1 MARCRPYARR
11 IALASLATLVL
22 AGCAGPDESDEATS
36 GAPSSATSTP
46 TSTPSVPAD
55 TDATASAS
63 TEPPAPSATSAAPAG
78 PALEVTIEGDEVTP
92 NATEIDLAVGEPL
105 TITFNTDRG
114 GELHVHSKPEQYVE
128 FEAGRSTQELVVQ
141 TPGSVEIEEHDT
153 EAVVAVVEVR

>member
-1 MARCRPYARR
+1 MHDSRLHARR
-11 IALASLATLVL
+11 SVVASLATLATLVL

-36 GAPSSATSTP
+36 GSPSPSPSPTMSSAAPTETDTTTP
-46 TSTPSVPAD
+46 AP
-55 TDATASAS
+55 
-63 TEPPAPSATSAAPAG
+63 TEPPTPSSAPAG
-78 PALEVTIEGDEVTP
+78 PALEVTIDGEKVTP

-105 TITFNTDRG
+105 TITFDTDRG

-128 FEAGRSTQELVVQ
+128 FGAGRSTRELVVQ